1 MNPQLLMTI
10 GLKKENKK
18 KWKSC
23 SAVGFEL
30 IPPTST
36 SPPLLPPLKKKKSRK
51 EKRKILFVVV
61 KREGSGSVVK

>member
-30 IPPTST
+30 IPLLQ
-36 SPPLLPPLKKKKSRK
+36 PLPLFFLP
-51 EKRKILFVVV
+51 
-61 KREGSGSVVK
+61 